1 MTQQEELKYLTQLVL
16 EASRWRVSEDQADED
31 PLRLEITQRI
41 NTLQG
46 VEPEVIDGRVQS
58 VRERGLAKAAA
69 KNKTESRSG
78 QTKDGRMRIMY
89 KGHRITIDKDKL
101 VKTPN
106 MHSRT
111 GYVWKAAP
119 GVNLDDYIHP
129 RGVDDASAES

>member
-1 MTQQEELKYLTQLVL
+1 MTPQDELKYLTQLVL

-41 NTLQG
+41 NILQG
-46 VEPEVIDGRVQS
+46 IKPEVIDGRIQS
-58 VRERGLAKAAA
+58 VRSLEKADKHQSRQS
-69 KNKTESRSG
+69 KN
-78 QTKDGRMRIMY
+78 DRMRIMY

-101 VKTPN
+101 VKEPN

-119 GVNLDDYIHP
+119 GINLDDYIHP
-129 RGVDDASAES
+129 RSALSTEVVDSGV